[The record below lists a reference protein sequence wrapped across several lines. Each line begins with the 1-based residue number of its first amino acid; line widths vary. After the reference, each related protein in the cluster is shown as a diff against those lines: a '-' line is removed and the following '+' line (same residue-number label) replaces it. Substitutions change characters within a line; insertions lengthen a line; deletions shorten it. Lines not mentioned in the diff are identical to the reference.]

1 MKRRVIQLKES
12 ELKQLISR
20 IIEEQTAASAFTQ
33 GQQAGQVA
41 GQQARQVVN
50 KAANQAVTA
59 VKQGANTVIKGVTE
73 TIVTFAKVTF
83 KIVIYGAAVVFVI
96 GQSIF
101 KVGAAIGN
109 AIIKFI
115 ASTGQAAIK
124 SGQAI
129 AQDTVAAFRKA
140 GIALEKGAQWVGQQL
155 SALKDSTLAVGK
167 YLIDHARSLG
177 TAAYAKFLVAMAGIK
192 ELGTTFG
199 NYLKNGWASIQNSIG
214 VAWEN
219 ASSWASGVYNKAKQG
234 LSDVGTAI
242 GNKARQV
249 GTAIGDKANQ
259 IAQGVSNF
267 AGKALGGIQGF
278 LQEMYERY
286 LSFSDDSKSIL
297 NEAVH
302 YNGKVI
308 L

>member
-1 MKRRVIQLKES
+1 MKRKVIQLKES

-20 IIEEQTAASAFTQ
+20 IIEEQTSSAAFTQ

-50 KAANQAVTA
+50 KAATQAVTN
-59 VKQGANTVIKGVTE
+59 VKQAANTVIKGVTE
-73 TIVTFAKVTF
+73 TVVTFAKTTF

-96 GQSIF
+96 GEAIF

-109 AIIKFI
+109 AIIKFL
-115 ASTGQAAIK
+115 ASTSMAVFKRGQV
-124 SGQAI
+124 I
-129 AQDTVAAFRKA
+129 AQDTIAAFRKA

-155 SALKDSTLAVGK
+155 ASLKDSAFTVGK
-167 YLIDHARSLG
+167 YIIDSARAFG
-177 TAAYAKFLVAMAGIK
+177 TMQYAKFLVAMAGVK
-192 ELGTTFG
+192 ELAATFG
-199 NYLKNGWASIQNSIG
+199 NYLKNSWTSVQKSVG

-219 ASSWASGVYNKAKQG
+219 ASNWASGMYNRTKQAVSQGFTDAKNAV
-234 LSDVGTAI
+234 S
-242 GNKARQV
+242 N
-249 GTAIGDKANQ
+249 KANQ
-259 IAQGVSNF
+259 IAQGVSGF
-267 AGKALGGIQGF
+267 AGKTLGAIQGF

-286 LSFSDDSKSIL
+286 LSFSDDTTSIL
-297 NEAVH
+297 SEAVK

>member
-20 IIEEQTAASAFTQ
+20 IIEEQTASASFTQ

-50 KAANQAVTA
+50 KAASQAVGA
-59 VKQGANTVIKGVTE
+59 VKQGATTAIKGITE
-73 TIVTFAKVTF
+73 TVVTFGKISF
-83 KIVIYGAAVVFVI
+83 KFVIYGAAVVFVI
-96 GQSIF
+96 GEAIF

-115 ASTGQAAIK
+115 ASTGRAVIK

-129 AQDTVAAFRKA
+129 AQDTMNAFRKA

-155 SALKDSTLAVGK
+155 SALKDSTFAVGK
-167 YLIDHARSLG
+167 WLIDSARALG
-177 TAAYAKFLVAMAGIK
+177 TTAYAKFLVAMGGIK
-192 ELGTTFG
+192 ELSATFG
-199 NYLKNGWASIQNSIG
+199 NYLKNSWASVQKSVG

-219 ASSWASGVYNKAKQG
+219 ASNWASGMMNQAKQG
-234 LSDVGTAI
+234 LSNMGTAI
-242 GNKARQV
+242 GN
-249 GTAIGDKANQ
+249 KANQ
-259 IAQGVSNF
+259 IAQGVSGY
-267 AGKALGGIQGF
+267 AGKALGAIQGF

-286 LSFSDDSKSIL
+286 LSFSDNTKSIL

>member
-20 IIEEQTAASAFTQ
+20 IIEEQTASAAFTQ

-50 KAANQAVTA
+50 KAANQAVAT
-59 VKQGANTVIKGVTE
+59 VKQGVNTAIKGVTE
-73 TIVTFAKVTF
+73 TVVTFAKTTF
-83 KIVIYGAAVVFVI
+83 KIVIYGAAVLFVI
-96 GQSIF
+96 GESLY

-124 SGQAI
+124 RGQAI
-129 AQDTVAAFRKA
+129 AQDTAAAFRKA
-140 GIALEKGAQWVGQQL
+140 GIAFEKGNQWVGQQL
-155 SALKDSTLAVGK
+155 SALKDSTFAVGK
-167 YLIDHARSLG
+167 WLIDRAKSLG
-177 TAAYAKFLVAMAGIK
+177 TTAYAKFLVAMGGIK
-192 ELGTTFG
+192 ELNAAFG
-199 NYLKNGWASIQNSIG
+199 NYLKNSWASVQKSIG

-219 ASSWASGVYNKAKQG
+219 ASNWASGMMNQAKQG
-234 LSDVGTAI
+234 LSNIGTAI
-242 GNKARQV
+242 GNKASEV
-249 GTAIGDKANQ
+249 GTAIGNKANQ
-259 IAQGVSNF
+259 IAQGVSGY
-267 AGKALGGIQGF
+267 AGKALGAIQGF

-286 LSFSDDSKSIL
+286 LSFSDNTKSIL

>member
-50 KAANQAVTA
+50 KAANQAIA
-59 VKQGANTVIKGVTE
+59 SVKQGANTAITWVKE
-73 TIVTFAKVTF
+73 TVVTFAKTTF
-83 KIVIYGAAVVFVI
+83 KIVIYGAAVIFVI
-96 GQSIF
+96 GEAIF

-109 AIIKFI
+109 AIIKFL
-115 ASTGQAAIK
+115 ASTGQAVFK

-129 AQDTVAAFRKA
+129 AQDTMNAFRKA
-140 GIALEKGAQWVGQQL
+140 GIALEKGAQWVGQKL
-155 SALKDSTLAVGK
+155 TSLKDSALAIGK
-167 YLIDHARSLG
+167 WVIDQARSLG
-177 TAAYAKFLVAMAGIK
+177 TAAYAKFLVGMAGIK
-192 ELGTTFG
+192 ELGATFG
-199 NYLKNGWASIQNSIG
+199 AYLKNGWASIQKSVG

-219 ASSWASGVYNKAKQG
+219 AASWASGMYNKAKQG
-234 LSDVGTAI
+234 LANVGTAI
-242 GNKARQV
+242 GN
-249 GTAIGDKANQ
+249 KANQ
-259 IAQGVSNF
+259 IAQGVSGF
-267 AGKALGGIQGF
+267 AGKVYGGLKGF

-286 LSFSDDSKSIL
+286 LSFSDNTKSIL

>member
-1 MKRRVIQLKES
+1 
-12 ELKQLISR
+12 
-20 IIEEQTAASAFTQ
+20 
-33 GQQAGQVA
+33 
-41 GQQARQVVN
+41 
-50 KAANQAVTA
+50 
-59 VKQGANTVIKGVTE
+59 
-73 TIVTFAKVTF
+73 
-83 KIVIYGAAVVFVI
+83 
-96 GQSIF
+96 
-101 KVGAAIGN
+101 
-109 AIIKFI
+109 
-115 ASTGQAAIK
+115 
-124 SGQAI
+124 
-129 AQDTVAAFRKA
+129 
-140 GIALEKGAQWVGQQL
+140 
-155 SALKDSTLAVGK
+155 
-167 YLIDHARSLG
+167 
-177 TAAYAKFLVAMAGIK
+177 
-192 ELGTTFG
+192 
-199 NYLKNGWASIQNSIG
+199 

>member
-1 MKRRVIQLKES
+1 MKRKVIQLKES

-20 IIEEQTAASAFTQ
+20 IIEEQTASAAFTQ

-50 KAANQAVTA
+50 KAATQAVTA

-73 TIVTFAKVTF
+73 TVVTFAKTTF

-96 GQSIF
+96 GEAIF

-109 AIIKFI
+109 AIIKFL
-115 ASTGQAAIK
+115 ASTSMAVFKRGQV
-124 SGQAI
+124 I
-129 AQDTVAAFRKA
+129 AQDTIAAFRKA

-155 SALKDSTLAVGK
+155 ASLKDSAFTVGK
-167 YLIDHARSLG
+167 YIIDSARALG
-177 TAAYAKFLVAMAGIK
+177 TAAYAKFLVGMAGIK
-192 ELGTTFG
+192 ELGATFG
-199 NYLKNGWASIQNSIG
+199 NYLKSSWASIQKSIG

-219 ASSWASGVYNKAKQG
+219 ASNWASGMYNKAKQG
-234 LSDVGTAI
+234 LQNVGTAI
-242 GNKARQV
+242 GN
-249 GTAIGDKANQ
+249 KANQ
-259 IAQGVSNF
+259 IAQGVSGF
-267 AGKALGGIQGF
+267 AGKTLGAIQGF

-286 LSFSDDSKSIL
+286 LLFSNDTKSIL

>member
-73 TIVTFAKVTF
+73 TVVTFAKVTF

-96 GQSIF
+96 GDTIF

-109 AIIKFI
+109 AIIKFL
-115 ASTGQAAIK
+115 AS

-129 AQDTVAAFRKA
+129 FKRGEVMAQNTIAAFRKA

-155 SALKDSTLAVGK
+155 SSLKDSSLAIGK
-167 YLIDHARSLG
+167 WLIDHARSLG
-177 TAAYAKFLVAMAGIK
+177 TTLYAKFLVGMAGIK
-192 ELGTTFG
+192 ELGATFG
-199 NYLKNGWASIQNSIG
+199 NYLKNGWASIQKSVG

-219 ASSWASGVYNKAKQG
+219 ASNWASGMYNKAKEG
-234 LSDVGTAI
+234 LANVGTAISNKASQVGTAI
-242 GNKARQV
+242 GN
-249 GTAIGDKANQ
+249 KANQ
-259 IAQGVSNF
+259 IAQGVSNL
-267 AGKALGGIQGF
+267 AGKAWGGIQGF

-286 LSFSDDSKSIL
+286 HSFSDNTKSIL